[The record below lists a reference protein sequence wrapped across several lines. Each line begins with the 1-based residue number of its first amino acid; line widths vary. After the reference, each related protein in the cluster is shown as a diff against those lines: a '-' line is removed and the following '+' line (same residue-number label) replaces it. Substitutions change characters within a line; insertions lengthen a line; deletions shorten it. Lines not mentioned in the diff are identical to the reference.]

1 MQNAEYHTI
10 AGSEPNRHKVYANF
24 RPRGGV
30 IRVAGKLMQLFLKFL
45 KNQSLINKMRLL
57 NILGTT
63 VVMFVVLVFFSIL
76 YSFFARQELADSL
89 LAEARLLATN
99 TAPMLVFQDKDETR
113 KLAASFKRTSN
124 LLRVIVFDQ
133 NNDIFV
139 ELISGGEENTTSYRT
154 RVPAIHRDSTSFESQ
169 KLVAFAPV
177 YVQEERVGTVVLEG
191 GLDTIR
197 TNLLLFVYIGGGA
210 TILGILLSAHIL
222 KRMQQWALGPILDMS
237 KLAEKVATDKSYHLR
252 ANDDGKDEVARLATR
267 FNQML
272 ERIEAWDKKLSME
285 LDQSRESERH
295 LDALARTDELTG
307 CPNRHAFRTDVKTAV
322 DNAVKGDETTA
333 LMFIDLDDFKQVN
346 DVHGHHYGDVVLQI
360 VSKRIK
366 TILQGTDTLYRL
378 GGDEFAVLLTGV
390 YGEKSVA
397 GICKRLIAAVSKP
410 IVIREAEETITVGV
424 GASVGIASCPENARK
439 TQDLLRMADLAMY
452 AAKNEG
458 KNSYRIFELGM
469 E

>member
-1 MQNAEYHTI
+1 
-10 AGSEPNRHKVYANF
+10 
-24 RPRGGV
+24 
-30 IRVAGKLMQLFLKFL
+30 MQLFLKFL